1 MKRTAIVILSVF
13 TIGVLAGP
21 ALAAKSNDFKVIQ
34 NAVKRSPA
42 AGHGEHA
49 RWLKVQIQGSDSPRA
64 QLKLTLPLAL
74 IELILDSSDSRH
86 FRVDEGD
93 CEIDLKAVWT
103 ALKKAGPRALVEI
116 EGDDGSVLKIW
127 LE

>member
-1 MKRTAIVILSVF
+1 MKRTAIVILSLF
-13 TIGVLAGP
+13 SIAVLAGP
-21 ALAAKSNDFKVIQ
+21 AVAAARNDFRVIQ

-42 AGHGEHA
+42 AEHGAHA
-49 RWLKVQIQGSDSPRA
+49 RWLKVEIQGSDSPRA
-64 QLKLTLPLAL
+64 QLKLTLPIAL

-93 CEIDLKAVWT
+93 CEIDLKAVWK
-103 ALKKAGPRALVEI
+103 ALKKAGPLALVEI
-116 EGDDGSVLKIW
+116 EGDDGSVLKVW